1 VTDLETLSLSLCL
14 GTHLAQL
21 DDFKLRKS
29 ELMAKL
35 ASLEEEVKGQKESH
49 QQDIELLQKKDLLG
63 KDR

>member
-1 VTDLETLSLSLCL
+1 MT
-14 GTHLAQL
+14 QL

-35 ASLEEEVKGQKESH
+35 ASLEEQVKGQKESH
-49 QQDIELLQKKDLLG
+49 QQDMELLEKKDLLA